1 MRPGVLRQALLAVP
15 ALLAAGCA
23 GPGGPVGSALR
34 VEPLWQVRGALGI
47 DQREAQV
54 RGYLALARQYA
65 GQLRWPLAADACRQA
80 LLLDPG
86 NIEALN
92 LLGQAEA
99 LQQRTAPAVEALEQA
114 VAQAPERVDL
124 LNNLG
129 YALLLDGQR
138 ERSAAAFEQALSMS
152 PDYAAARANL
162 QALAAPPDAAE
173 PAPPVPLQLVTE
185 PSVPPLAVAPV
196 ADPVPAPLPT
206 AAVADVVAAEPP
218 APPPPVALG
227 AAALRPR
234 IVVVNGNGVPG
245 AARRWSLRLGSVAH
259 GSLRLANLRPY
270 ATTVTEVRYRAGF
283 EQQAREVA
291 RLMKLPCTVS
301 EAVDATAD
309 VRVTLGRDSGA
320 GPQKA

>member
-34 VEPLWQVRGALGI
+34 VEPLWQVRGALST

-54 RGYLALARQYA
+54 RGHLALARQYA

-99 LQQRTAPAVEALEQA
+99 LQQRTAPAVAALEQA

-138 ERSAAAFEQALSMS
+138 ERSAAAFEQALALT

-162 QALAAPPDAAE
+162 QALAAPPVAAE
-173 PAPPVPLQLVTE
+173 PASPVPLQLVTE

-196 ADPVPAPLPT
+196 ADPAPARLPAP
-206 AAVADVVAAEPP
+206 VVAAEPP
-218 APPPPVALG
+218 APPPPVAPG

-245 AARRWSLRLGSVAH
+245 AARRWSLRLGSLAH

-270 ATTVTEVRYRAGF
+270 ATAVTAVRYRAGF

-309 VRVTLGRDSGA
+309 VRVTLGRDAGA